1 MLRHCHR
8 QVWGVLVDR
17 FVKVS
22 SSFKK
27 GYGYLSRTLFIY
39 WDMPG
44 LQDCLVEYFLALLDD
59 QAVFKISLGEGL
71 VDIGDFFVG
80 HSEPALLD

>member
-59 QAVFKISLGEGL
+59 QAV
-71 VDIGDFFVG
+71 DIGDLFVG